1 MAVFMR
7 LKRLT
12 SSRRF
17 FNQVFTITICEKES
31 LTEAVP
37 SERVRCTFTRA
48 LKLEH
53 IVTNIELVQ
62 FFELPIHIL
71 LQLIGYVSLNSGPL
85 HLHDEIN
92 SIPTIDC

>member
-17 FNQVFTITICEKES
+17 FNQVFTITICEES

-37 SERVRCTFTRA
+37 SERVRRTFTRA

-85 HLHDEIN
+85 HLQDEIN